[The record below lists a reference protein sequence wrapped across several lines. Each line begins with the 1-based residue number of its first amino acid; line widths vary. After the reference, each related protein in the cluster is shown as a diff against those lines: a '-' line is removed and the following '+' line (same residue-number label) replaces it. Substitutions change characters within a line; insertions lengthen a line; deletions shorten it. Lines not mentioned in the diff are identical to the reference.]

1 MNAARK
7 AKPIPAADP
16 TEFEDPFT
24 GGVPSSVLDSE
35 GVFLSACLLQPEKF
49 AIIGYMLE
57 PHHFYADANRRV
69 FEALRALYSAD
80 ASEGRAVAYDVVLV
94 ANYMRDHGTLK
105 QVGGMPYLATL
116 CDAQPATLNPGQH
129 AAAIR
134 EAWKRRELMVVLARC
149 ATLLRNNEASH
160 SDCYDELKE
169 HFRSAK
175 NG

>member
-7 AKPIPAADP
+7 ARPSAVADP
-16 TEFEDPFT
+16 MEFENPFV
-24 GGVPSSVLDSE
+24 GGYPEAVLDSE

-49 AIIGYMLE
+49 GELREMLRPE
-57 PHHFYADANRRV
+57 NFYATANMRV
-69 FEALRALYSAD
+69 FEAIMVVHAVT
-80 ASEGRAVAYDVVLV
+80 SEANCFYDVVLV

-105 QVGGMPYLATL
+105 QSGGSPYLATL

-134 EAWKRRELMVVLARC
+134 EAWKRRELMTVMARC

-160 SDCYDELKE
+160 ADCYEELRE
-169 HFRSAK
+169 HFREMK
-175 NG
+175 K